1 MTYAAADPISSG
13 RPYRILAVAGGEP
26 STLEQFVGETAF
38 TISKDGGE
46 SDIAGHGTAHETGV
60 RFHEKDLERT
70 GKDVRTWELIEEPT
84 GGFSATAW
92 SAF

>member
-46 SDIAGHGTAHETGV
+46 SVIAGLGTAHDNAV
-60 RFHEKDLERT
+60 RFYEKDLERT
-70 GKDVRTWELIEEPT
+70 GKDVRTWALIQEPD
-84 GGFSATAW
+84 GGFSATATG
-92 SAF
+92 AF